1 MRPIVLCLTCLV
13 LTTSCETST
22 DPFIGFGGSGG
33 GIITQAEATGDWS
46 FTLRKTTTLPCS
58 GGSLAD
64 GQVLTAHLDVLA
76 DGSVNSTTSTWRNPS
91 TNAVLPA
98 SGTVRLSDGHTDV
111 HLSAG
116 SGSGAGLELVGT
128 ITSAG
133 TFTGTLN
140 DPDSGLLP
148 VFSAGGCEYTAPGTK
163 A

>member
-1 MRPIVLCLTCLV
+1 VRRIVLCLTCLV

-46 FTLRKTTTLPCS
+46 FTLRKTTTLTCS
-58 GGSLAD
+58 GGSLPD
-64 GQVLTAHLDVLA
+64 SQILTAHLDVLA
-76 DGSVNSTTSTWRNPS
+76 DGSVNTTTSTWRNPS
-91 TNAVLPA
+91 TGAVLPA

-111 HLSAG
+111 HFSAG
-116 SGSGAGLELVGT
+116 SGSGAGMELVGT

-133 TFTGTLN
+133 TFTGTVN
-140 DPDSGLLP
+140 DPDPGLLP
-148 VFSAGGCEYTAPGTK
+148 MFSAGGCEYSAPGTK